1 MALISTLRTKMTKV
15 VVGFVA
21 IAMIA
26 FIVGSDLFGSGPRSV
41 FSGNANEVG
50 EISGKSIP
58 LEEYQAAIREREN
71 NYILSFGRQPGER
84 EQPTL
89 RQQAWDF
96 LIAKYAIVPQYEKV
110 GVKVSTDEVWDMV
123 QGKNVDENVKA
134 SFTDSSGN
142 FDRARLIQYLQSLDA
157 QPVASEGRI
166 RWDLFK
172 QNLAPSRERIKYE
185 NLLIKTNYV
194 TEAEAERDY
203 HTQNDVAEVKYL
215 YVPYFS
221 VSDSAIKVTDSDLK
235 TYFNKYKQ
243 RYKVEQLRS
252 LSYVVF
258 PVIASA
264 QDSLVI
270 KEELSR
276 DVETFRTTLED
287 SVYATNNT
295 DGQTPYVKYNVSSL
309 PVSLSDQKANLKTG
323 TVIGPIL
330 ENGTYKV
337 IKVSKIGTDTV
348 GTAKANHILIKW
360 DNETAEAKKVAKDKA
375 KKILND
381 IKGGASFAA
390 KAQEFGTD
398 GTASRGGD
406 LGFFS
411 SGQMVKPFESA
422 VFNAKKTGLL
432 NDVVETQFGYHIIE
446 VTSVKDNTSYTIA
459 TIERTITPSDETQNE
474 AFRKADT
481 FASGLSGLDELKEK
495 AKKENLNIFEGNE
508 LTSAARSINN
518 LSDARQMVTWLF
530 RDASKGKVSD
540 VFDLETNYVVAVM
553 TSETEAGYKPLDKVK
568 DEITPFVKNELKGKM
583 LIEKLN
589 AQKGSLEEIAKSMG
603 SDANVNTSSDVKLNS
618 TSLGSIGFDPVA
630 LGKSFS
636 LENGKRSN
644 AFAGENGVVILEL
657 SNKTIAPAI
666 GEYSMFK
673 NQLKQ
678 SLDGR
683 IGFNIAEALK
693 DAAKIEDNRYKF
705 F

>member
-1 MALISTLRTKMTKV
+1 
-15 VVGFVA
+15 
-21 IAMIA
+21 
-26 FIVGSDLFGSGPRSV
+26 
-41 FSGNANEVG
+41 
-50 EISGKSIP
+50 
-58 LEEYQAAIREREN
+58 
-71 NYILSFGRQPGER
+71 
-84 EQPTL
+84 
-89 RQQAWDF
+89 
-96 LIAKYAIVPQYEKV
+96 
-110 GVKVSTDEVWDMV
+110 
-123 QGKNVDENVKA
+123 
-134 SFTDSSGN
+134 
-142 FDRARLIQYLQSLDA
+142 
-157 QPVASEGRI
+157 
-166 RWDLFK
+166 LFK
-172 QNLAPSRERIKYE
+172 QNLAPSRERLKYE

-221 VSDSAIKVTDSDLK
+221 VSDSVVKVSDSDLK
-235 TYFNKYKQ
+235 TYFNKYKEK
-243 RYKVEQLRS
+243 YKVEQLRS

-258 PVIASA
+258 PVVASA

-276 DVETFRTTLED
+276 DVETFRTTSED
-287 SVYATNNT
+287 SVYAANNT
-295 DGQTPYVKYNVSSL
+295 DGSSPYTKYNVSTL
-309 PVSLSDQKANLKTG
+309 PTFLSDKKGDLKAG

-330 ENGTYKV
+330 ESGTYKV
-337 IKVSKIGTDTV
+337 VKVSKIGTDTI

-360 DNETAEAKKVAKDKA
+360 DN
-375 KKILND
+375 

-390 KAQEFGTD
+390 KAQEFGSD

-411 SGQMVKPFESA
+411 SGQMVKPFETA

-432 NDVVETQFGYHIIE
+432 NEVVETQFGYHIIE
-446 VTSVKDNTSYTIA
+446 VTSVKDNTSYTVA
-459 TIERTITPSDETQNE
+459 TIERSITPSDETQNE
-474 AFRKADT
+474 VFRKADT
-481 FASGLSGLDELKEK
+481 FASGLSGLDEFKEK
-495 AKKENLNIFEGNE
+495 AKKDNLNIFDGNE
-508 LTSAARSINN
+508 LTSGARSVNN
-518 LSDARQMVTWLF
+518 LNDARQMVTWLF

-568 DEITPFVKNELKGKM
+568 DEITPAVKNELKGKM

-589 AQKGSLEEIAKSMG
+589 SQKGSLEEIAKAMG
-603 SDANVNTSSDVKLNS
+603 SDANVNTSSDVKLNG
-618 TSLGSIGFDPVA
+618 TSLGNIGFDPVA
-630 LGKSFS
+630 LGKAFS

-644 AFAGENGVVILEL
+644 AFAGENGVIILEL

-666 GEYSMFK
+666 GEYGMFK

-683 IGFNIAEALK
+683 VGFNIAEALK
-693 DAAKIEDNRYKF
+693 EAAKIEDQRYKF